1 MKYKEAKVLIGPK
14 GEKRLENAIKNKSK
28 SVSLLMKLDDSS
40 DKVFLLSKSQVR
52 RLKLSPTKIKLSQ
65 MQINANTKHEGGFL
79 FTLASILAATVPTLV
94 TAVAAG
100 AIERAVAGSGL
111 WLKRVG
117 NGLYL
122 RRNGK
127 KARVKKQGNK
137 IHLMPTEHFP
147 DVKGDGLFLVKDGHI
162 YQPTEYENEMNILY

>member
-1 MKYKEAKVLIGPK
+1 MRYKEVKVHIGPK
-14 GEKRLENAIKNKSK
+14 AEKRLENAIKRKSK
-28 SVSLLMKLDDSS
+28 TVSLLMQLDDSS
-40 DKVFLLSKSQVR
+40 DKVFLLTKSQIR
-52 RLKLSPTKIKLSQ
+52 RLKLSPAKIKLSQ
-65 MQINANTKHEGGFL
+65 LQINANTQHEGGFL
-79 FTLASILAATVPTLV
+79 FTLASILAATIPTVV

-127 KARVKKQGNK
+127 KACVEKHGNK
-137 IHLMPTEHFP
+137 IHLTPIKHFP
-147 DVKGDGLFLVKDGHI
+147 AVQGDGLFLVKDGHI
-162 YQPTEYENEMNILY
+162 YQPTECENEMNILY

>member
-1 MKYKEAKVLIGPK
+1 MKYTEAKVLIAPN
-14 GEKRLENAIKNKSK
+14 GEKRLERAIKNKSK
-28 SVSLLMKLDDSS
+28 CVSLLMKLDDTS
-40 DKVFLLSKSQVR
+40 DKIFLLSKSQIR
-52 RLKLSPTKIKLSQ
+52 RLKLSPTKVKLSQ
-65 MQINANTKHEGGFL
+65 MQINANVKHEGGFL
-79 FTLASILAATVPTLV
+79 FTLASILAAAIPSVV

-111 WLKRVG
+111 WLKRIG

-127 KARVKKQGNK
+127 KALVKKHGHK
-137 IHLMPTEHFP
+137 INLTSIENFP
-147 DVKGDGLFLVKDGHI
+147 EVKGDGLFLVKDGHI